1 MEDINKTN
9 EQFESLLGDTS
20 DEVLFPESLLEENN
34 LEENNLRGSILD
46 TISQTIDDRQKKLEE
61 IVEERKVF
69 FLNPENQAEILLQN
83 YIMSNP
89 GMYLTG
95 KQKRN
100 LKREF
105 LRNAKKGK
113 YNKMFEKQAYNIPSE
128 ETLKAFQN
136 LNG

>member
-1 MEDINKTN
+1 MEYMEDINKVN
-9 EQFESLLGDTS
+9 EQFESLLSDTS

-34 LEENNLRGSILD
+34 LQGSILD
-46 TISQTIDDRQKKLEE
+46 TTSQTIDDRQKKLEE